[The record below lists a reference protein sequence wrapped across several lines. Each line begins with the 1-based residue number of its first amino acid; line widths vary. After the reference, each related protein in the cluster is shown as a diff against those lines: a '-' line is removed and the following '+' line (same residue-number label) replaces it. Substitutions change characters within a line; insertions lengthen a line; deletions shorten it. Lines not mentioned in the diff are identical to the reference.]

1 MSILDEPLLSETATA
16 TILDQKP
23 ATLTMWRHLG
33 KGPPYL
39 KLGKRIFYRPSDLRT
54 YIDQQ
59 VIVPSAR
66 GAAMRAE

>member
-1 MSILDEPLLSETATA
+1 MAVLDEPLLSQTETAV
-16 TILDQKP
+16 ILDQKP

-39 KLGKRIFYRPSDLRT
+39 KIGKRILYRPADLRK

-59 VIVPSAR
+59 VIVP
-66 GAAMRAE
+66 GAA

>member
-1 MSILDEPLLSETATA
+1 MNILDEPLLSQTETAA
-16 TILDQKP
+16 ILDQKP
-23 ATLTMWRHLG
+23 ATLTMWRHLR

-39 KLGKRIFYRPSDLRT
+39 KIGERIFYRPSDLRA

-66 GAAMRAE
+66 GAV